1 MQTVAKPNPASPNA
15 DPRDSSLPIR
25 ATAMNP
31 PTKIMPTP
39 NTWRT
44 TEYQSKKLKHSY
56 TLTAASDRIR
66 NAAWNSEGLPQRLPS
81 NVVNYARRCAIGQ
94 PERRST
100 RAALDRGA
108 AIEQPDDRGKY
119 R

>member
-56 TLTAASDRIR
+56 TLPAASDR
-66 NAAWNSEGLPQRLPS
+66 N
-81 NVVNYARRCAIGQ
+81 
-94 PERRST
+94 PECCLELGGPAPTAS
-100 RAALDRGA
+100 L
-108 AIEQPDDRGKY
+108 
-119 R
+119 